1 MSIERPH
8 SNEPFGFTEQ
18 ERLYDRIR
26 NERFMAL
33 LSDERTA
40 VHHIEVSSNDYG
52 EFLFVTMS
60 QPVGEERK
68 FLTFWGLGYHESRE
82 RWLTD
87 EWRWY
92 ETVQF
97 RQQIPQKLDPED
109 AQAWIQERIDEIT
122 PQIQPHQQSMRAK
135 LFEMLADLTDED
147 GATTE
152 LEDLGI
158 LDDDDADQFL

>member
-1 MSIERPH
+1 MSIEHPQP
-8 SNEPFGFTEQ
+8 NEPFGFTEQ
-18 ERLYDRIR
+18 ERLYDRIPHK
-26 NERFMAL
+26 RFMAIL
-33 LSDERTA
+33 NNERTA
-40 VHHIEVSSNDYG
+40 VHHIEVSSNNYG
-52 EFLFVTMS
+52 EFLFVTLS
-60 QPVGEERK
+60 QPIGSERT

-97 RQQIPQKLDPED
+97 RQQIPQTLDSND
-109 AQAWIQERIDEIT
+109 AQAWIQERIDEIAPYIK
-122 PQIQPHQQSMRAK
+122 PQQQSRRAK

-152 LEDLGI
+152 LEDMNI
-158 LDDDDADQFL
+158 WDDEDIP